1 VSARD
6 DAPVPAHEPAAGGT
20 NLPATGVRGEPT
32 STTTNVREP
41 FPPRS
46 TSAPFVTTIRVR
58 PDVIVLGAADERS
71 RWTLRVQMPEVWDT
85 IQVSTPPS
93 EPVISMKVRALEALF
108 PDADFH
114 EDFVLKLHGWEVLD
128 ENASVESAGATDGSI
143 FLLTYRR
150 KRPVR

>member
-1 VSARD
+1 MSAAD
-6 DAPVPAHEPAAGGT
+6 DAPKIVPADA
-20 NLPATGVRGEPT
+20 PATGARNEPV
-32 STTTNVREP
+32 STATNVREP
-41 FPPRS
+41 FPQRD

-58 PDVIVLGAADERS
+58 PDVIVLGAADERP

-128 ENASVESAGATDGSI
+128 ENASIESAGAVDGSI